1 VSAAAIPSAVA
12 VTIRYPD
19 HPLPGFRLNPFL
31 TLTPMDNRRLIL
43 LLVFS
48 FSLVMLW
55 DGWQKQHQPKVEASA
70 AANSSAGVPTPTPSA
85 AGPAA
90 VPGQS
95 VATAAPAA
103 VPAPKASIR
112 TDLLVAEVSAL
123 GGDIVR
129 LELTQHKSS
138 EDPARHYV
146 LFDNGEKHVYSAQT
160 GLIGTGLP
168 NHKTL
173 FVLGAENVALK
184 DGEDAVTLRLDA
196 PPTADGV
203 QVTKVMHLQPRQLPD
218 RRGLRDHATAVAQ
231 AIAPHA
237 YFQLTRDGKPAEQV
251 EAFGVTTF
259 TGPAFYT
266 DAEQVPEGAAF
277 ADITDGDAKF
287 PKTASDG
294 WVAMV
299 QHYFVGAW
307 LRKARQREFFARSTQ
322 FNNLFS
328 AGVILPVA
336 SIAPG
341 AEGAVSSRPVR
352 RSAGAGQARRHR
364 PGPRPGGRLRLADRD
379 RRAAVLGAVLVAQ
392 A

>member
-1 VSAAAIPSAVA
+1 MA

-160 GLIGTGLP
+160 GLIGTGRP
-168 NHKTL
+168 TTRRCSSS
-173 FVLGAENVALK
+173 APR
-184 DGEDAVTLRLDA
+184 TLR
-196 PPTADGV
+196 
-203 QVTKVMHLQPRQLPD
+203 
-218 RRGLRDHATAVAQ
+218 
-231 AIAPHA
+231 
-237 YFQLTRDGKPAEQV
+237 
-251 EAFGVTTF
+251 
-259 TGPAFYT
+259 
-266 DAEQVPEGAAF
+266 
-277 ADITDGDAKF
+277 
-287 PKTASDG
+287 
-294 WVAMV
+294 
-299 QHYFVGAW
+299 
-307 LRKARQREFFARSTQ
+307 
-322 FNNLFS
+322 
-328 AGVILPVA
+328 
-336 SIAPG
+336 
-341 AEGAVSSRPVR
+341 
-352 RSAGAGQARRHR
+352 
-364 PGPRPGGRLRLADRD
+364 
-379 RRAAVLGAVLVAQ
+379 
-392 A
+392 